1 MIRSQE
7 LIDKLVADLH
17 FHNYLFVNEGDNIFT
32 DRNETISNVKNS
44 RAFKFTPHDRIYE
57 NIQLFDQKPIRS
69 LVYNN
74 PQQLP
79 YLYNSLNLY

>member
-1 MIRSQE
+1 MDYKEIEPFIHS
-7 LIDKLVADLH
+7 KDL
-17 FHNYLFVNEGDNIFT
+17 YLRFT
-32 DRNETISNVKNS
+32 SRKNS

-79 YLYNSLNLY
+79 YLYNSLNLFMPTSQNG